1 MPKYDGAWR
10 PGATAIAGIGATDFS
25 KASGRSPLTLAV
37 QASRAALADA
47 GVDARD
53 VDGIVRCDMDLVSGP
68 ALADSL
74 GVRDLTYWGEAGPG
88 GSGPAAMVAQA
99 AAAVT
104 AGLASTVVVFRS
116 LNGRSGTR
124 YGLVGERGAVGGDAS
139 YDEFFLPF
147 GMQTP
152 GQFFA
157 VVARRYAHEYGIPV
171 EKLQEGLASI
181 ALACRAHANRNPAA
195 QFHDR
200 TMTRDDYRA
209 SRMLS
214 DPLRLFDYCLETDG
228 ACAVVVTS
236 TERARDLAG
245 GAVPILSAA
254 QGTGAG
260 VQPGQMFPALLRPSI
275 TSWPSAAAAPTLFGR
290 GRVGPADI
298 DVAQIYDCFTIT
310 TLIQLED
317 YGFVP
322 RGQAAHLAETDFEVG
337 GRLPLNTSGGHLS
350 EAYIHGMNHVVEGV
364 RQMRGTSTSQVPSAE
379 LCLVTS
385 APPPGASAL
394 ILGVDR

>member
-1 MPKYDGAWR
+1 MPEDTSRWT
-10 PGATAIAGIGATDFS
+10 PGATSIVGVGATDFS
-25 KASGRSPLTLAV
+25 RSSGRSPLTLAV
-37 QASRAALADA
+37 QATRAALADA
-47 GVDARD
+47 GVDPRD

-74 GVRDLTYWGEAGPG
+74 GARDLTYWGEAGPG

-99 AAAVT
+99 AAAVS
-104 AGLASTVVVFRS
+104 AGLASTVVVFRA
-116 LNGRSGTR
+116 LNGRSGNR
-124 YGLVGERGAVGGDAS
+124 YGLVGERGAVGGDGS

-147 GMQTP
+147 GMQTA

-157 VVARRYAHEYGIPV
+157 VVARRYAHEHGMSV
-171 EKLQEGLASI
+171 DKLSEGLASI
-181 ALACRAHANRNPAA
+181 ALAGRAHANNNPAA

-200 TMTRDDYRA
+200 TMTREDYFA

-245 GAVPILSAA
+245 GAVPIVSAA
-254 QGTGAG
+254 QGTGPG
-260 VQPGQMFPALLRPSI
+260 VQPGLMFPALLRPS
-275 TSWPSAAAAPTLFGR
+275 TPSWPSAATAPTLFGR
-290 GRVGPADI
+290 AGVSAADI
-298 DVAQIYDCFTIT
+298 DVAQVYDCFTIT

-322 RGQAAHLAETDFEVG
+322 RGQAAHLGEADLTLG
-337 GRLPLNTSGGHLS
+337 GRLPINTSGGHLS

-364 RQMRGTSTSQVPSAE
+364 RQMRGTSTNQVTGAE

>member
-1 MPKYDGAWR
+1 MPDSTSSWT
-10 PGATAIAGIGATDFS
+10 PGTTSIAGIGATDFS
-25 KASGRSPLTLAV
+25 RSSGRSPLTLAV
-37 QASRAALADA
+37 QATRAALADA
-47 GVDARD
+47 GVDPRD
-53 VDGIVRCDMDLVSGP
+53 VDGIVRCDMDLVSAP

-74 GVRDLTYWGEAGPG
+74 GARDLTYWGEAGPG

-99 AAAVT
+99 AAAVS
-104 AGLASTVVVFRS
+104 AGLASTVVVFRA
-116 LNGRSGTR
+116 LNGRSGNR
-124 YGLVGERGAVGGDAS
+124 YGLVGERGAVGGEGS

-157 VVARRYAHEYGIPV
+157 VVARRYAHEHGMSV
-171 EKLQEGLASI
+171 DKLSEGLASI
-181 ALACRAHANRNPAA
+181 ALAGRAHANNNPAA
-195 QFHDR
+195 QFHGR
-200 TMTRDDYRA
+200 TMTREDYFA

-214 DPLRLFDYCLETDG
+214 DPLRLFDYCLESDG

-236 TERARDLAG
+236 TERARDLASVP
-245 GAVPILSAA
+245 VPIVSVA
-254 QGTGAG
+254 QGTGPD
-260 VQPGQMFPALLRPSI
+260 VQPGMMFPALLRPSV
-275 TSWPSAAAAPTLFGR
+275 TSWPSAAAAPTLLGR
-290 GRVGPADI
+290 AGVTAADI
-298 DVAQIYDCFTIT
+298 DVAQVYDCFTIT

-322 RGQAAHLAETDFEVG
+322 RGQAAHLGEADLTIG
-337 GRLPLNTSGGHLS
+337 GRLPINTSGGHLS

-364 RQMRGTSTSQVPSAE
+364 RQMRGTSTNQVEGAE